1 VSVSAATEDK
11 VQVEVNKL
19 KGKFSVGYEEI
30 TEFLVKEC
38 LQLIL

>member
-1 VSVSAATEDK
+1 MSVSATTEDK

-19 KGKFSVGYEEI
+19 KGKLSAGYEEI
-30 TEFLVKEC
+30 PEFLVKER